1 MLAASQKKK
10 RKKRKVLIT
19 KVNAKNDFISQQLE
33 LYNTNET
40 QPRM

>member
-10 RKKRKVLIT
+10 KRRKVLIT

-40 QPRM
+40 QPRI